1 MKKNVVLLLSLVLVT
16 TIAFAQKKAK
26 KETEIDVEALIK
38 QKLDSVENTFT
49 YQHGTIALKG
59 GVAKIVVP
67 EGFKYLN
74 AEQAER
80 VLVDMWG
87 NPKSDN
93 MTYGLVLPEKQHI
106 LDEQGYVF
114 NVQYDEIGYVKDDD
128 ADKINYDDLAKQMR
142 ESTDEENAAR
152 KKDGYDPIHFIG
164 WAAKPFYDKEKKI
177 LHWAKE
183 IKFGDSA
190 EVNTLNYNIRVL
202 GRKGVLVLNAIGTMD
217 NLPLVQKDVP
227 KVLDIVQ
234 FNEGYQYKNF
244 DSSIDQVAAITIGG
258 LVAGKVLAKVGL
270 LAVIL
275 KFWKIGLLAVAGFF
289 RVFWS
294 RITGKKNEDVA

>member
-1 MKKNVVLLLSLVLVT
+1 MKKCVVLLLSLMLVT

-38 QKLDSVENTFT
+38 QQLDSVENTFT

-128 ADKINYDDLAKQMR
+128 ADKINYDDLANQMR
-142 ESTDEENAAR
+142 ESTAEENAAR